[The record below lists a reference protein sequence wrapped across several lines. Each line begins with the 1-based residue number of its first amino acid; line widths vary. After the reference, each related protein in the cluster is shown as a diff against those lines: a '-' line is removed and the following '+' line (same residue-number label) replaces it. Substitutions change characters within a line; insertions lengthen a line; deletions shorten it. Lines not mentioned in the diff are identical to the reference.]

1 MPTGADTVVIKED
14 TVSEN
19 NTVNFY
25 GPIKAGSNTRDL
37 GEDVE
42 ENAFILQKGKR
53 VTPGDIALM
62 VSTGVSSITVY
73 SKLKIGIFSTGDEV
87 INSDIRPSDG
97 QVFDSNRPLL
107 HSLLVEWGFDVI
119 DFGILRDKRKDI
131 ESTLEKASKN
141 VDVIITSGGASAGQE
156 DYMSHILTQND
167 SLSVWR
173 IAVKPG
179 RPLILAVY
187 NGKPVFG
194 LSLIHI

>member
-87 INSDIRPSDG
+87 INSGIRPADG

-107 HSLLVEWGFDVI
+107 HSLLVAVSYTH
-119 DFGILRDKRKDI
+119 LTLPTKRI
-131 ESTLEKASKN
+131 
-141 VDVIITSGGASAGQE
+141 V
-156 DYMSHILTQND
+156 
-167 SLSVWR
+167 
-173 IAVKPG
+173 
-179 RPLILAVY
+179 
-187 NGKPVFG
+187 
-194 LSLIHI
+194 